1 MPNVLTLTIVKR
13 LEIKGASKYNV
24 KNVHLLLDE
33 QHCIY
38 LTCFQNI
45 NIFLLYIYLEEV
57 FQKYFN
63 VNFIKIENKC

>member
-1 MPNVLTLTIVKR
+1 MPNMLTLTIVKR

-33 QHCIY
+33 QLYIY

-45 NIFLLYIYLEEV
+45 NIFLLYIYLEEI
-57 FQKYFN
+57 FRKYFN